1 MKINPFGFQIH
12 FKAYTKD
19 YNKKI
24 KKGNELC
31 NKKIAIALAGPAVNL
46 FVVLLCFVMPI
57 QVTRDVTTVIYAN
70 LVLAIFNLL
79 PIYPLDGGRVL
90 KQIVHIYKGREKAYE
105 IVNYISKVTVIFLTI
120 VTSIVILYIHNIAF
134 VVILAYL
141 WYLIIKNDRIYN
153 MKNSIYEKLNKIKK
167 IENKDKISS
176 LR

>member
-1 MKINPFGFQIH
+1 MKINPFGFQIC
-12 FKAYTKD
+12 FKAYPKD
-19 YNKKI
+19 YNKKV

-31 NKKIAIALAGPAVNL
+31 SKKIVVALAGPAINL
-46 FVVLLCFVMPI
+46 FVVLFCFIMPI
-57 QVTRDVTTVIYAN
+57 QTSRNVTTIIYAN

-90 KQIVHIYKGREKAYE
+90 KEIVHIYKGREKAYS

-141 WYLIIKNDRIYN
+141 WYLVIKNDRMYN
-153 MKNSIYEKLNKIKK
+153 MKNIIYEKLNRLKK
-167 IENKDKISS
+167 LENKDKIRT
-176 LR
+176 L